1 MGMSVRN
8 ILSIAGAETRTAI
21 RLIRFWTGV
30 FVITL
35 VTGAGYAF
43 ACLSLHFV
51 APYTPSTGT
60 PFYLLGSIEP
70 TYFLMFQL
78 IALLMVFDSSQQQAK
93 YRIGEVLDSKP
104 VSNFEY
110 SAGRILGYT
119 FLLWSFAAVLVLIA
133 NGFGLVMSLAGFGFA
148 EPFQIHSV
156 LNLLLIDVPVMLLI
170 WCAFTVFLSSALRFR
185 VAVAVA
191 GIAAMFGWLF
201 LHLDSPYSL
210 LGVISP
216 SSNEVLFISDL
227 LPQFPKWETLAIRFG
242 TIVGAIGLTVA
253 ATLFQK
259 RRDGST
265 PIANVLASTTAVVV
279 CVGMFGLGAFVALS
293 PGMQSKDWQSAHL
306 EINWEGGINIRE
318 IAGEVHINPGK
329 NLSLDLKYDMEISEL
344 STNNL
349 VFSLN
354 PSMRIENLE
363 LDGDSADYTF
373 ENGLLQIALSDAQSI
388 EREHTLRVQAEGVPN
403 PRFAYFDSVVDYL
416 TSDEVP
422 TVAASLLGTD
432 GSVFARDFVA
442 LMPGNHWYPTPGPVN
457 SDFES
462 NQRGRDYFEVD
473 LMVSVTRNEWTLVAL
488 GSKVAEEGINR
499 EYKVAPKNPVH
510 EVGLFA
516 SNFVSGSLNM
526 GEFTFDMHL
535 HKRHERNLQ
544 LFLEK
549 DSEFVAEVKKRIEW
563 YTDKGITVPHK
574 ELALVEVPRRLRT
587 IGGGW
592 RMNSA
597 NSLPGIVM
605 MKEHGFPRARIDLA
619 LNRASRNVEDQQE
632 KIEAEVTSLQV
643 FFDSAVQTENMWLN
657 LPERFWLHAT
667 SATGPYAQSLDQ
679 IMQSAVVSLFNLDPR
694 FSSIYATLYISD
706 LTSLNPDRTAW
717 AADDSWSG
725 DAQSILSNDLG
736 YVRRFGSRASVWSD
750 LERVSLADL
759 PTLNGSQSDLELML
773 LKSDEIGRSLMLA
786 NETEAVA
793 SWILEIQN
801 SFAGRNYTLDDLVK
815 AAENHGVTVEPF
827 LTTWLETARLPGFR
841 ASQVRNVR
849 INDDESGD
857 PQWLASVDVRN
868 EEKSPGVIVIE
879 YPGTTRNEW
888 GFPHFEEADAVT
900 VDGETAKR
908 INLITS
914 YQLTQARLNPTLSLN
929 RLSWSLDVST
939 VPEDETTDLAIPPY
953 VEESTWVPNENGIV
967 VDDLSPGFQVFQTDP
982 NYSPPLNVGPASW
995 FREPLLQMDTDAG
1008 LPAFAYRWRS
1018 DDGLWTRRPLLN
1030 AHGDY
1035 RKTTAQQLKGNSF
1048 STARFSTSLPRA
1060 SLWKLEYHLPYHD
1073 DWFPQ
1078 GREYKYNLVVANG
1091 ERSWNEELDS
1101 KEASLGWNLIGEFEL
1116 KDGTVDVDLVGVS
1129 EDWRWRWIYADAIRW
1144 TLANAPPANESRL

>member
-1 MGMSVRN
+1 MGLSIRN
-8 ILSIAGAETRTAI
+8 ILSVAGAETRTAV
-21 RLIRFWTGV
+21 RLVRFWAAV

-35 VTGAGYAF
+35 VSGAGYTF

-51 APYTPSTGT
+51 APYTPSTAT

-78 IALLMVFDSSQQQAK
+78 VALLMVFDSTQQQAK

-110 SAGRILGYT
+110 FAGRIAGYT
-119 FLLWSFAAVLVLIA
+119 FLLWVFAAVLILTA

-148 EPFQIHSV
+148 EPFQTHSL
-156 LNLLLIDVPVMLLI
+156 LNLLVIDVPIMLLI
-170 WCAFTVFLSSALRFR
+170 WCAFTVFLSSLLRFR
-185 VAVAVA
+185 IAVAIV
-191 GIAAMFGWLF
+191 GIAAMFAWL
-201 LHLDSPYSL
+201 LLLLESPHAL
-210 LGVISP
+210 RGIVSP
-216 SSNEVLFISDL
+216 SSNDVLFISDL
-227 LPQFPKWETLAIRFG
+227 LPQFPKWETLAVRFG

-253 ATLFQK
+253 ATLFHK
-259 RRDGST
+259 RRDSST
-265 PIANVLASTTAVVV
+265 SLSNILASATAAVV
-279 CVGMFGLGAFVALS
+279 CVGAFSFAVFSALS
-293 PGMQSKDWQSAHL
+293 PGMQSREWQVAHQEVDWD
-306 EINWEGGINIRE
+306 GGINIRK
-318 IAGEVHINPGK
+318 ISGEVHINPGK
-329 NLSLDLKYDMEISEL
+329 NLAIDLLYEL
-344 STNNL
+344 GIDGVQSNIL

-354 PSMRIENLE
+354 PSMRVEVIE
-363 LDGDSADYTF
+363 LDGDTADYTF
-373 ENGLLQIALSDAQSI
+373 ENGLLQIALSNAETI
-388 EREHTLRVQAEGVPN
+388 EGEHTLRVQAEGVPD
-403 PRFAYFDSVVDYL
+403 PRFAYFDGSVNYI
-416 TSDEVP
+416 TSNEVP

-457 SDFES
+457 SDYES
-462 NQRGRDYFEVD
+462 NQRGRDYFEVE
-473 LMVSVTRNEWTLVAL
+473 LSVSLAQESWTLVAL
-488 GSKVAEEGINR
+488 GAESDEESSTR
-499 EYKVAPKNPVH
+499 EYRVVPANPVH

-516 SNFVSGSLNM
+516 SNFVSGSLNV
-526 GEFTFDMHL
+526 GELTFDMHL
-535 HKRHERNLQ
+535 HKRHKRNLQ

-549 DSEFVAEVKKRIEW
+549 DSEFVAETKKRIER

-574 ELALVEVPRRLRT
+574 ELALVEVPRKLRT

-592 RMNSA
+592 RMNSV
-597 NSLPGIVM
+597 NSLPGIVL
-605 MKEHGFPRARIDLA
+605 MKEHGLPRARIDLA
-619 LNRASRNVEDQQE
+619 LKRASRNVEDQQE
-632 KIEAEVTSLQV
+632 KVEAELTTLQV
-643 FFDSAVQTENMWLN
+643 FFDSSVLTENMWLN
-657 LPERFWLHAT
+657 LPERFWSHAT
-667 SATGPYAQSLDQ
+667 TAQGPHAQSLDQ
-679 IMQSAVVSLFNLDPR
+679 IMQSVVVSLFNLDPR
-694 FSSIYATLYISD
+694 FSSIYATLYIAAT
-706 LTSLNPDRTAW
+706 TSLNPDRTAW

-750 LERVSLADL
+750 LERVALADL
-759 PTLNGSQSDLELML
+759 PTLNGTQSDLELML
-773 LKSDEIGRSLMLA
+773 LKSDEIGRGLMIA
-786 NETEAVA
+786 NETETIA
-793 SWILEIQN
+793 SWIREIQDN
-801 SFAGRNYTLDDLVK
+801 FAGRNYTLDDLVS
-815 AAENHGVTVEPF
+815 AAESHGVKVEPF
-827 LTTWLETARLPGFR
+827 LTTWLETASLPGFR

-849 INDDESGD
+849 INDDESGN

-929 RLSWSLDVST
+929 RQSWSLEVST
-939 VPEDETTDLAIPPY
+939 VPEDETTELDVPPY
-953 VEESTWVPNENGIV
+953 VEDSTWVLGEIGIV
-967 VDDLSPGFQVFQTDP
+967 VDDLSPGFQVSQSEPD
-982 NYSPPLNVGPASW
+982 YSPPLNVGPASW
-995 FREPLLQMDTDAG
+995 FREPLLQLDTDAG

-1018 DDGLWTRRPLLN
+1018 DDGMWTRRSLLN

-1048 STARFSTSLPRA
+1048 TTARFSTSLPRA
-1060 SLWKLEYHLPYHD
+1060 SVWKLEYHLPYHD

-1091 ERSWNEELDS
+1091 ESSWNEELDT
-1101 KEASLGWNLIGEFEL
+1101 KEASLGWNLVGEFEL

-1144 TLANAPPANESRL
+1144 TPTDAPPIDDS